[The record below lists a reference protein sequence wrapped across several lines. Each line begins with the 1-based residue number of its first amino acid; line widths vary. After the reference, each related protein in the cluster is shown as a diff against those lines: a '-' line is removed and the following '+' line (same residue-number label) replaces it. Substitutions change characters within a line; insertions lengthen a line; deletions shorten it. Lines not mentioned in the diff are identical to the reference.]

1 VELEGMHETAAASLS
16 SALDA
21 LDSKDIAAANAV
33 VDSAQRVGREREK
46 ILRELATKR
55 GRLAVG
61 LAYVLESLE
70 RSAFYASDLAE
81 IAINHAVE
89 NRASESPPA
98 SPSRKADARPATP
111 AGSA

>member
-1 VELEGMHETAAASLS
+1 MNELDRMADAAARSLS
-16 SALDA
+16 GALDS
-21 LDSKDIAAANAV
+21 LDSKDLGLANTVIDEAK
-33 VDSAQRVGREREK
+33 RVLKEHEK
-46 ILRELATKR
+46 VLRELATKR

-89 NRASESPPA
+89 TTGAGESSA
-98 SPSRKADARPATP
+98 SPAVSP
-111 AGSA
+111 